1 MLELPVVGRDVVIDR
16 LRPSDAPALSESHS
30 DAGNARYQGWQTPL
44 SIAEAEAFI
53 DEMATV
59 APAAPGTD
67 VQLALR
73 EGLDGPLAGDLYIA
87 RSEEPADTIE
97 LGITLVPGF
106 HGRGI
111 ATRAIEA
118 TSGAVLQ
125 LDGVTRIECIVD
137 ADNGPSR
144 ALFERLGFTLEA
156 RHEMSSERRDGS
168 IGDELVYSLTP
179 SPPTVP

>member
-1 MLELPVVGRDVVIDR
+1 VLELPVVGRDVVIDR

-30 DAGNARYQGWQTPL
+30 DAGNARYQGWKTPL

-59 APAAPGTD
+59 APGAPDTG

-73 EGLDGPLAGDLYIA
+73 ERRDGPLAGDLYVA
-87 RSEEPADTIE
+87 RSAGTSDTIE

-106 HGRGI
+106 HGRGV
-111 ATRAIEA
+111 ATRAVEA
-118 TSGAVLQ
+118 ASRAVLR
-125 LDGVTRIECIVD
+125 LDGVARIEGIVD
-137 ADNGPSR
+137 ADNAPSR

-156 RHEMSSERRDGS
+156 HHEKSSERRDGS

-179 SPPTVP
+179 SPPAVP